1 MVELLRTLTEDLQGS
16 ILVADEGINGMVAG
30 SEAALDSFESA
41 LVSIPAFVGMPFKR
55 SACVT
60 PPFRKMKVRQK
71 AEIVPLGING
81 VDTTAGGG
89 INVSPADWRELIK
102 REDVVLL
109 DNRNSF
115 EFRLGRFRNAAD
127 PGVRNFRDFPE
138 YVKEHLHEW
147 QRNGKS
153 VAMYCTG
160 GIRCEKTSAWMR
172 EFDVPVYQLDGG
184 ILNYFKQMPDAEQD
198 WEGECFVFDNR
209 IAIDT
214 KLKETNTT
222 LEDVYEGEP
231 DGEWRLRRARQL
243 HGAED

>member
-138 YVKEHLHEW
+138 YV
-147 QRNGKS
+147 
-153 VAMYCTG
+153 
-160 GIRCEKTSAWMR
+160 
-172 EFDVPVYQLDGG
+172 
-184 ILNYFKQMPDAEQD
+184 
-198 WEGECFVFDNR
+198 
-209 IAIDT
+209 
-214 KLKETNTT
+214 
-222 LEDVYEGEP
+222 
-231 DGEWRLRRARQL
+231 
-243 HGAED
+243 